1 MLKISDL
8 QRKLQHQKSVLA
20 SIPSS
25 SYMKSCV
32 GKTEAQLTAAVLLAP
47 SVERVPAPGQEAA
60 QQDGVRHVVREE
72 GLRQLTQAGHLPLGQ
87 WRHLW
92 GVQDIHGYP

>member
-25 SYMKSCV
+25 SYMKSFV
-32 GKTEAQLTAAVLLAP
+32 EKTEAQLTAAMLLAP
-47 SVERVPAPGQEAA
+47 AVELVSAPGQEAA
-60 QQDGVRHVVREE
+60 QQDGVRHVGREE
-72 GLRQLTQAGHLPLGQ
+72 FQEGYHQGSGKIIGLCSICL
-87 WRHLW
+87 
-92 GVQDIHGYP
+92 